1 MSQPP
6 LEVADI
12 VRVRGAEYR
21 RTCRGRLSLGQLKVL
36 SAIERCRTAE
46 LGGHKLHCN
55 TCDTD
60 TLAYNSCRNR
70 HCPKCQASAAE
81 RWLQASQANILPVPY
96 FHVVFTLPEALRP
109 VASHNKAFVYDLLF
123 KTASKTLLRIAA
135 DAKHLGAHLGI
146 TAVLH
151 TWGSSLVHHPHLHCI
166 VTGGGLSDD
175 GERWISSRPNFL
187 VPVRVL
193 ARLFRRY
200 FLEALL
206 KAHEQGRLH
215 FFNDLAHLNDTTEFA
230 VYLEPLEKIDWVVYA
245 KRPFAGPEAVLTYL
259 SRYTHRIAI
268 SNRRLVSFNERG
280 VTFRYKD
287 YRNKRRRSPWTSM
300 TLSTDEFLRRFLL
313 HVLPSGFHRIR
324 HYGLFAN
331 AQRRHKLKIA
341 RERLKCKP
349 REQTDT
355 NEPDD
360 DNAQHN
366 PPTFT
371 CRHCGE
377 PLIVVEILV
386 PQRNARAPPQRQA
399 A

>member
-1 MSQPP
+1 VRRPD

-12 VRVRGAEYR
+12 FRARGFEYR
-21 RTCRGRLSLGQLKVL
+21 ATHRGGLSLGQLKAM

-46 LGGHKLHCN
+46 LGGHQLHCER
-55 TCDTD
+55 CDAD

-81 RWLQASQANILPVPY
+81 RWLQVQSAHILPVPY
-96 FHVVFTLPEALRP
+96 FHVVFTLPEALRGI
-109 VASHNKAFVYDLLF
+109 ACQNKAHVYDLLF
-123 KTASKTLLRIAA
+123 KTAAKTLLKIAA
-135 DAKHLGAHLGI
+135 DKKHLGAEIGI

-151 TWGSSLVHHPHLHCI
+151 TWGSSLIHHPHLHCI

-175 GERWISSRPNFL
+175 GERWVRSRPNFL

-206 KAHEQGRLH
+206 KAHDRDQLR
-215 FFNDLAHLNDTTEFA
+215 FFNDLDHLNDTTGFEGF
-230 VYLEPLEKIDWVVYA
+230 LEPLRKIDWVVYA

-268 SNRRLVSFNERG
+268 SNRRLVAFDERG

-287 YRNKRRRSPWTSM
+287 YRSNKANPWTSM
-300 TLSTDEFLRRFLL
+300 TLKTDEFIRRFLL

-324 HYGLFAN
+324 HYGLMAN
-331 AQRRHKLKIA
+331 ARRQQKLNLA
-341 RERLKCKP
+341 RKLLKCQATEK
-349 REQTDT
+349 TDPT
-355 NEPDD
+355 EAGD
-360 DNAQHN
+360 DNAQDR
-366 PPTFT
+366 PPAFT

-377 PLIVVEILV
+377 PLIVIEILT
-386 PQRNARAPPQRQA
+386 PHAPRAPPQRQA

>member
-1 MSQPP
+1 MSRPP

-12 VRVRGAEYR
+12 VRARGAEYR
-21 RTCRGRLSLGQLKVL
+21 NAHRGHLSLGQLKVL

-46 LGGHKLHCN
+46 LGGHRLHCD

-81 RWLQASQANILPVPY
+81 RWLEARSADVLPVPY
-96 FHVVFTLPEALRP
+96 FHVVFTLPEALRGI
-109 VASHNKAFVYDLLF
+109 AYQNKAPIYDLLF

-135 DAKHLGAHLGI
+135 DKKHLGAKVGI

-151 TWGSSLVHHPHLHCI
+151 TWGSSLTHHPHLHCI

-175 GERWISSRPNFL
+175 KKRWVRSRPNFL
-187 VPVRVL
+187 VSVRVL

-206 KAHEQGRLH
+206 KAHGKGRLS
-215 FFNDLAHLNDTTEFA
+215 FFAGLSHLNDTDRFA
-230 VYLEPLEKIDWVVYA
+230 GHLEPLKKIDWVVYA

-268 SNRRLVSFNERG
+268 SNRRLVAFDERG

-287 YRNKRRRSPWTSM
+287 YRSKKANPWTTM
-300 TLSTDEFLRRFLL
+300 TLNTDEFLHRFLL

-324 HYGLFAN
+324 HYGLLAN
-331 AQRRHKLKIA
+331 ARRQHKLTIA
-341 RERLKCKP
+341 RNLLQCQSKDESEP
-349 REQTDT
+349 SDPTDK
-355 NEPDD
+355 E
-360 DNAQHN
+360 AQGQS
-366 PPTFT
+366 PTFT
-371 CRHCGE
+371 CRRCGE
-377 PLIVVEILV
+377 PLIIVEILA
-386 PQRNARAPPQRQA
+386 PQEPRAPPQRQA

>member
-1 MSQPP
+1 M
-6 LEVADI
+6 
-12 VRVRGAEYR
+12 
-21 RTCRGRLSLGQLKVL
+21 

-96 FHVVFTLPEALRP
+96 FHVVFTLPEELRGI
-109 VASHNKAFVYDLLF
+109 AYHNKACVYDLLF
-123 KTASKTLLRIAA
+123 KTAAKTLLRIAA
-135 DAKHLGAHLGI
+135 DKKHLGAHIGI

-175 GERWISSRPNFL
+175 GQRWISSRPNFL
-187 VPVRVL
+187 VSVRVL

-200 FLEALL
+200 FLEALV
-206 KAHEQGRLH
+206 KAHDNGQLRC
-215 FFNDLAHLNDTTEFA
+215 FNDLAYLNDTTGFA
-230 VYLEPLEKIDWVVYA
+230 AYLEPLKKIDWVVYA
-245 KRPFAGPEAVLTYL
+245 KRPLAGPDAVLTYL

-268 SNRRLVSFNERG
+268 SNRRLVNFDERG
-280 VTFRYKD
+280 VMFRYKD
-287 YRNKRRRSPWTSM
+287 YRSGNANPWKSM

-324 HYGLFAN
+324 HYGLLAN
-331 AQRRHKLKIA
+331 AQRKHKLKIA
-341 RERLKCKP
+341 RHLLQCQNAKE
-349 REQTDT
+349 EQTHEATEKDVK
-355 NEPDD
+355 
-360 DNAQHN
+360 
-366 PPTFT
+366 PPAFT

-377 PLIVVEILV
+377 PLIIVEILI
-386 PQRNARAPPQRQA
+386 PRHQARAPPQRQA

>member
-1 MSQPP
+1 MRRAD

-12 VRVRGAEYR
+12 FRARGPDYR
-21 RTCRGRLSLGQLKVL
+21 RTHRGRLSLGQLKVM

-46 LGGHKLHCN
+46 LGGHKLHCE
-55 TCDTD
+55 TCDAD

-81 RWLQASQANILPVPY
+81 RWLQAQHANILPVPY
-96 FHVVFTLPEALRP
+96 FHVVFTLPEALRG
-109 VASHNKAFVYDLLF
+109 VASQNKAYVYDLLF
-123 KTASKTLLRIAA
+123 RIAAKTLLKIAA
-135 DAKHLGAHLGI
+135 DKKHLGAHIGM

-151 TWGSSLVHHPHLHCI
+151 TWGSSLIHHPHLHCI
-166 VTGGGLSDD
+166 VTGGGLSND
-175 GERWISSRPNFL
+175 GKRWIASRPNFL

-200 FLEALL
+200 FLEALM
-206 KAHEQGRLH
+206 KAHDDGQLQ
-215 FFNDLAHLNDTTEFA
+215 FFNDLEYLNEANHFA
-230 VYLEPLEKIDWVVYA
+230 GYIAPLRKIDWVVYA

-268 SNRRLVSFNERG
+268 SNRRLVAFDERG

-300 TLSTDEFLRRFLL
+300 TLTTDEFLRRFLL

-331 AQRRHKLKIA
+331 ARRKQQLEIA
-341 RERLKCKP
+341 RTLLQC
-349 REQTDT
+349 QTQSEKEGDDADDQDT
-355 NEPDD
+355 QD
-360 DNAQHN
+360 N
-366 PPTFT
+366 PPAFT
-371 CRHCGE
+371 CRQCGE
-377 PLIVVEILV
+377 PMIVVEIFV
-386 PQRNARAPPQRQA
+386 PQYTARAPPQRRA